1 MGGAAT
7 RRSVLLPL
15 PFVGIDRVAHIPLWD
30 VRGVVARQILPLALI
45 LAGAALG
52 QIKLTPPPQGS
63 SQGSGANSP
72 VSIDPS
78 RDDQSAPDPAADAS
92 ADPAANAADPGAGGA
107 AGETDPAGQ
116 ASGPDLLSQ
125 YEKSSG
131 GKPRWVSKLLG
142 LLGAGGAPQKQ
153 ASKAYA
159 AGDYDKASRK
169 YAEAQLDNP
178 ESQALAYNMGNAEYR
193 KKKYDEA
200 IKAYKKSLHGDDA
213 GLAASSYYNL
223 GNAHF
228 RKGEFAVQ
236 SGKQEGIEDYREAM
250 AMYKKSLEIRP
261 ENKDAKRNIEV
272 VQARIKELLEK
283 QKQDDQQQKGNPQ
296 KPPEPDEQAKQVLA
310 RAMQLVQERRYAE
323 AKTLLEDLLQ
333 KNKTAATYQAHV
345 QRIDDVLKIL
355 RGEAPTPPQSQ
366 DPRASQ
372 SGVGVI

>member
-1 MGGAAT
+1 MKSAKYIVKHGRVGGAT
-7 RRSVLLPL
+7 VTYRLLFAMGL
-15 PFVGIDRVAHIPLWD
+15 
-30 VRGVVARQILPLALI
+30 LA
-45 LAGAALG
+45 AGACWG
-52 QIKLTPPPQGS
+52 QIKLTPPPPGS
-63 SQGSGANSP
+63 SQGSGSNGP
-72 VSIDPS
+72 VSIDPA
-78 RDDQSAPDPAADAS
+78 RDDQSAPDPAADPGLGAS
-92 ADPAANAADPGAGGA
+92 AGEPDPADP
-107 AGETDPAGQ
+107 

-125 YEKSSG
+125 YEKSPG
-131 GKPRWVSKLLG
+131 GRPRWVSKLLG
-142 LLGAGGAPQKQ
+142 MLGAGGAPQKQ

-178 ESQALAYNMGNAEYR
+178 ESQALAYNMGNSEYR

-261 ENKDAKRNIEV
+261 DNKDAKRNIEV

-283 QKQDDQQQKGNPQ
+283 QKQDNQQQKGDPQ

-323 AKTLLEDLLQ
+323 AKSLLEDLLQ

-345 QRIDDVLKIL
+345 QRIDDVLKIM
-355 RGEAPTPPQSQ
+355 RGEAPTPPQNQ